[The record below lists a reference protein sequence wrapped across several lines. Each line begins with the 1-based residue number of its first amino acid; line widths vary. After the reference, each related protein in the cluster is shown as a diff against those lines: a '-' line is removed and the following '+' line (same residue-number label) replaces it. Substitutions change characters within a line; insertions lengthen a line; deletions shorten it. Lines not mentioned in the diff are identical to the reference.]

1 MTTRD
6 YYDILGL
13 NKSATDTEI
22 KKAYRKAAMEH
33 HPDKH
38 GGDDA
43 KIKEINEAYETLKD
57 GQKRAA
63 YDQYGHAAAQNGG
76 NPFGGAG
83 GFNAEGF
90 DFSGMG
96 FGDIFDMFFQGQ
108 QGGGRAQTR
117 PVGRDLQ
124 VGVDITF
131 HESVFGVEK
140 KIRLE
145 LQDVCETCGGDGA
158 APDSKLVDCK
168 TCDGKG
174 QVVRTQNTFLGSFQQ
189 ATICPTCHGR
199 GQMPEKRCI
208 TCHGEGVTN
217 RTKELTVKIPAGI
230 DNGAT
235 IRIPNQGEAAIGGAK
250 GDLYVHVRVKHDRQF
265 NRQGYDILSEVKI
278 SMVDAALGTEVDVKT
293 VDGDVKLKVPAGTQ
307 SGKVFRLSERG
318 VPHVNGRGR
327 GSHLVEVIVEIPHKL
342 TAKQKELLQEFEK
355 AGKGKGIF
363 GR

>member
-6 YYDILGL
+6 YYDILGV
-13 NKSATDTEI
+13 NKSATDADI
-22 KKAYRKAAMEH
+22 KKAYRKLAMEH

-57 GQKRAA
+57 SQKRAA

-108 QGGGRAQTR
+108 QGRGAAK
-117 PVGRDLQ
+117 PAGRDIQ
-124 VGVDITF
+124 VGVDLTF
-131 HESVFGVEK
+131 KEAVFGTDK
-140 KIRLE
+140 KIHLNMR
-145 LQDVCETCGGDGA
+145 DICPTCEGDGA
-158 APDSKLVDCK
+158 KKGSKIVDCK
-168 TCDGKG
+168 TCDGRG

-199 GQMPEKRCI
+199 GKMPEERCI

-217 RTKELTVKIPAGI
+217 QNKEITVKIPAGV
-230 DNGAT
+230 DHGAT
-235 IRIPNQGEAAIGGAK
+235 IRLPNRGEAAIGGAK

-265 NRQGYDILSEVKI
+265 NRQGYDIVSEVKI
-278 SMVDAALGTEVDVKT
+278 PMVAAALGTKTDIKT
-293 VDGDVKLKVPAGTQ
+293 VDGDVTIKIPAGTQ
-307 SGKVFRLSERG
+307 SGKVIKLSDRG
-318 VPHVNGRGR
+318 VPHVNGHGR
-327 GSHLVEVIVEIPHKL
+327 GAHLVEVTVETPHKL
-342 TAKQKELLQEFEK
+342 NAKQRELLEEFEK
-355 AGKGKGIF
+355 AGKGRGIF

>member
-6 YYDILGL
+6 YYEILGVS
-13 NKSATDTEI
+13 KSATEAEL

-38 GGDDA
+38 GGEDA

-57 GQKRAA
+57 PQKRAA

-108 QGGGRAQTR
+108 QGGRGQTR

-124 VGVDITF
+124 VGVDLTF
-131 HESVFGVEK
+131 QEAVFGTEK
-140 KIRLE
+140 KVRLD
-145 LQDVCETCGGDGA
+145 LQDICVACEGDGA
-158 APDSKLVDCK
+158 AKGSKLIDCK
-168 TCDGKG
+168 TCEGRG
-174 QVVRTQNTFLGSFQQ
+174 QVVRMQQTFLGAFQQ

-199 GQMPEKRCI
+199 GQMPEERCI

-217 RTKELTVKIPAGI
+217 RTKDLTVKIPAGI

-235 IRIPNQGEAAIGGAK
+235 IRLPNQGEAAIGGAK

-265 NRQGYDILSEVKI
+265 NRQGYDIHSEVKI
-278 SMVDAALGTEVDVKT
+278 PMTSAALGTEVEIKT
-293 VDGDVKLKVPAGTQ
+293 VDGDVTIKIPAGTQ
-307 SGKVFRLSERG
+307 SGKVIRLSDRG

-327 GSHLVEVIVEIPHKL
+327 GAHLVEVTVETPHKL
-342 TAKQKELLQEFEK
+342 TAKQRELLEEFEK

>member
-1 MTTRD
+1 
-6 YYDILGL
+6 
-13 NKSATDTEI
+13 
-22 KKAYRKAAMEH
+22 MEH

-57 GQKRAA
+57 SQKRAA

-108 QGGGRAQTR
+108 QGGRAQTR

-124 VGVDITF
+124 VGVDLTF
-131 HESVFGVEK
+131 QEAVFGVDK

-145 LQDVCETCGGDGA
+145 LQDICETCEGDGA
-158 APDSKLVDCK
+158 AKGSKLVDCK
-168 TCDGKG
+168 TCDGRG

-199 GQMPEKRCI
+199 GKMPEKRCI
-208 TCHGEGVTN
+208 SCHGEGVTRRN
-217 RTKELTVKIPAGI
+217 KELTVKIPAGI

-235 IRIPNQGEAAIGGAK
+235 IRLAGKGEAAIGGAK

-265 NRQGYDILSEVKI
+265 NRQGYDILSETKI
-278 SMVDAALGTEVDVKT
+278 SMVQAALGTEVDIKT
-293 VDGDVKLKVPAGTQ
+293 VDGEVTLKIPAGTQ

-327 GSHLVEVIVEIPHKL
+327 GSHLVEVTVEVPHKL
-342 TAKQKELLQEFEK
+342 TAKQKELLEQFEK
-355 AGKGKGIF
+355 AGKGKGFF

>member
-6 YYDILGL
+6 YYEILGVS
-13 NKSATDTEI
+13 KGATEAEL

-38 GGDDA
+38 GGEDA

-57 GQKRAA
+57 PQKRAA

-83 GFNAEGF
+83 GYNAEGF

-96 FGDIFDMFFQGQ
+96 FGDIFDMFFQGGQ
-108 QGGGRAQTR
+108 QGGRAQTR

-124 VGVDITF
+124 VGVDLTF
-131 HESVFGVEK
+131 KEAVFGAEK
-140 KIRLE
+140 KIRLD
-145 LQDVCETCGGDGA
+145 LQDVCEKCEGDGA
-158 APDSKLVDCK
+158 AKGSKLVNCK
-168 TCDGKG
+168 TCDGRG

-189 ATICPTCHGR
+189 ATVCPTCHGR
-199 GQMPEKRCI
+199 GQMPEERCI
-208 TCHGEGVTN
+208 ACHGEGVTN
-217 RTKELTVKIPAGI
+217 RAKELTVKIPAGV

-235 IRIPNQGEAAIGGAK
+235 ICLPNQGEAAIGGGK

-265 NRQGYDILSEVKI
+265 NRQGYDII
-278 SMVDAALGTEVDVKT
+278 SQVTVPMASAALGTETEIKT
-293 VDGDVKLKVPAGTQ
+293 VDGDVTIKIPAGTQ
-307 SGKVFRLSERG
+307 SGKVIRLSDRG

-327 GSHLVEVIVEIPHKL
+327 GSHLVEVTVETPHKL
-342 TAKQKELLQEFEK
+342 TAKQRELLEEFEK

-363 GR
+363 NR

>member
-6 YYDILGL
+6 YYEILGVS
-13 NKSATDTEI
+13 KSATEAEI

-76 NPFGGAG
+76 NPFAGAG
-83 GFNAEGF
+83 FGGAEGF

-96 FGDIFDMFFQGQ
+96 FGDIFDMFFQGGQ
-108 QGGGRAQTR
+108 AGRAQTR

-124 VGVDITF
+124 VGVDLTF
-131 HESVFGVEK
+131 KEAVFGAEK
-140 KIRLE
+140 KIRLD
-145 LQDVCETCGGDGA
+145 LQDVCETCEGDGA
-158 APDSKLVDCK
+158 AKGSKLVDCK
-168 TCDGKG
+168 TCDGRG

-199 GQMPEKRCI
+199 GQMPEERCI
-208 TCHGEGVTN
+208 TCHGEGVT
-217 RTKELTVKIPAGI
+217 RRSKDLTVKIPAGV

-235 IRIPNQGEAAIGGAK
+235 IRLPNQGEAAIGGGK

-265 NRQGYDILSEVKI
+265 ERQGYDII
-278 SMVDAALGTEVDVKT
+278 SRVTIPMTAAALGTETEVKT
-293 VDGDVKLKVPAGTQ
+293 VDGDVTLKIPAGTQ
-307 SGKVFRLSERG
+307 SGKVFRLSDRG
-318 VPHVNGRGR
+318 VPHVNSRGR
-327 GSHLVEVIVEIPHKL
+327 GSHLVEITVEIPHKL
-342 TAKQKELLQEFEK
+342 TAKQRELLEEFES

>member
-6 YYDILGL
+6 YYEILGV
-13 NKSATDTEI
+13 NKSATDAEI

-57 GQKRAA
+57 SQKRAA

-83 GFNAEGF
+83 GGFNAEGF

-96 FGDIFDMFFQGQ
+96 FGDIFDMFFQGGQ
-108 QGGGRAQTR
+108 QGRAQTR

-124 VGVDITF
+124 VGVDLSF
-131 HESVFGVEK
+131 KEAVFGVEK
-140 KIRLE
+140 KIRLD
-145 LQDVCETCGGDGA
+145 LQDICETCDGDGA
-158 APDSKLVDCK
+158 AKGSKLIDCK

-199 GQMPEKRCI
+199 GQMPEKRCM
-208 TCHGEGVTN
+208 TCHGEGVRS
-217 RTKELTVKIPAGI
+217 RTKELTVKIPAGV

-235 IRIPNQGEAAIGGAK
+235 IRLPNRGEAAIGGAK

-265 NRQGYDILSEVKI
+265 NRQGYDIHSEVKI
-278 SMVDAALGTEVDVKT
+278 PMTAAALGTETEVKT
-293 VDGDVKLKVPAGTQ
+293 VDGDVTIKIPAGTQ
-307 SGKVFRLSERG
+307 SGKVIRLSDRG
-318 VPHVNGRGR
+318 VPHVNGHGR
-327 GSHLVEVIVEIPHKL
+327 GSHLVEVTVEIPHKL
-342 TAKQKELLQEFEK
+342 TAKQKELLEEFEK

>member
-6 YYDILGL
+6 YYDILGVS
-13 NKSATDTEI
+13 KSATDAEI
-22 KKAYRKAAMEH
+22 KKAYRKLAMEH

-57 GQKRAA
+57 SQKRAA
-63 YDQYGHAAAQNGG
+63 YDQYGHAASQNGG

-96 FGDIFDMFFQGQ
+96 FGDIFDMFFQGGQ
-108 QGGGRAQTR
+108 PGRAQTR
-117 PVGRDLQ
+117 PVGRDIQ

-131 HESVFGVEK
+131 HEAVFGTEK
-140 KIRLE
+140 KIKLSM
-145 LQDVCETCGGDGA
+145 QDTCETCGGDGVA
-158 APDSKLVDCK
+158 KGSKLVECK

-174 QVVRTQNTFLGSFQQ
+174 QVIRTQNTFLGAFQQ
-189 ATICPTCHGR
+189 ASVCPTCHGR
-199 GQMPEKRCI
+199 GQVPEERCI

-217 RTKELTVKIPAGI
+217 RTVELTVKIPAGV
-230 DNGAT
+230 DHGST
-235 IRIPNQGEAAIGGAK
+235 IRLAGKGEAAIGGGK
-250 GDLYVHVRVKHDRQF
+250 GDLYVHIRVKPDRQF
-265 NRQGYDILSEVKI
+265 TRQNNDILSEATI
-278 SMVDAALGTEVDVKT
+278 SMVDAALGTTIQVKT
-293 VDGDVKLKVPAGTQ
+293 VDGDVTLKIPAGTQ
-307 SGKVFRLSERG
+307 SGKVFRLSDRG

-327 GSHLVEVIVEIPHKL
+327 GAHLVTVVVEIPHKL
-342 TAKQKELLQEFEK
+342 SAKQKELLEQFDK
-355 AGKGKGIF
+355 AGKAKGFF